1 MTSKR
6 LFRLPLRF
14 ALVGIVLVSL
24 CLTNLAPANAQ
35 TMFSLTP
42 LTSFPADSYP
52 AGLVYGPDQS
62 IWFTLSGSGAIG
74 QTTGGT
80 NLNWALPDATV
91 RPLDLTIGSD
101 QALWFSE
108 ENGNQIGRITT
119 AGEVTEYS
127 LGAES
132 RKPTA
137 VALGQDLALW
147 FTEFDGNRIGR
158 MTTSGE
164 VEEFPLA
171 EAGSKPLSIVSDAEG
186 NLWFTEWGTYRVGK
200 ITLQGE
206 IQEYPIPNPPARPA
220 EILFG
225 PDGNLWVSFNTGK
238 TVARINPQ
246 TAEFTF
252 YRLPTQSSTLADLT
266 IGPDGQIWYVGT
278 QTVGSFGVSAAGA
291 SPVVTEVDLPT
302 PVYTYR
308 GRSQIIAG
316 PDNDLILTTANTSDI
331 SRTVLPGT
339 SLLRNLQIFVTY
351 QPPVL
356 LAAGP
361 FNIDARIVN
370 WTNTAASNV
379 EIDLSLDENIQ
390 FVSADIP
397 GGSCAQNN
405 QIVHCTLSSLAGGAS
420 LPVSFVMTTDRI
432 HEASVDRSLSIK
444 VVSAEGDYQPAN
456 NRVILFTKILRSI
469 DFFYDFSEGADGNW
483 SHQNT
488 STPVDGLKV
497 LGLFDNDEVSFDVDV
512 LPPHDRVWLC
522 FDLYVMGAWD
532 GSQYMNAD
540 ETKIIGPD
548 LWVNYV
554 DDQRLLMT
562 TFSNQS
568 QYNQAYP
575 ENYPDA
581 VFPSQTRSASVGEYD
596 GDPATR
602 DARYHFCYRLEHADL
617 SLKVL
622 FMGLNLDGLEGEK
635 WAIDNVGIKILYDAL
650 FDYIYIPAVLR

>member
-6 LFRLPLRF
+6 PFRFSWRL
-14 ALVGIVLVSL
+14 ACMGIVLVSL
-24 CLTNLAPANAQ
+24 CLTNMAPANAQ
-35 TMFSLTP
+35 TLLSLMP
-42 LTSFPADSYP
+42 LTSFPSGSYP
-52 AGLVYGPDQS
+52 AGLVYGSDQS
-62 IWFTLSGSGAIG
+62 FWFTLSGTGAIG
-74 QTTGGT
+74 QTANGT
-80 NLNWALPDATV
+80 SSNWALPDAAA
-91 RPLDLTIGSD
+91 RPLDIAVGSD

-108 ENGNQIGRITT
+108 ESGNQIGRITS
-119 AGEVTEYS
+119 AGVVTEYA
-127 LGAES
+127 LGTES

-158 MTTSGE
+158 ITTSGE
-164 VEEFPLA
+164 VEEYSLP

-186 NLWFTEWGTYRVGK
+186 NLWFTEWGTYRIGE

-220 EILFG
+220 EILLE
-225 PDGNLWVSFNTGK
+225 PDGNLWVTFNTGK
-238 TVARINPQ
+238 TVARFNPQ
-246 TAEFTF
+246 TAEFNF
-252 YRLPTQSSTLADLT
+252 YPLETQSSTLADLT

-278 QTVGSFGVSAAGA
+278 HTAGAFGVSAAGA
-291 SPVVTEVDLPT
+291 SPAVTEVSLPA

-308 GRSQIIAG
+308 GRSQIISG

-331 SRTVLPGT
+331 DRVALSGT
-339 SLLRNLQIFVTY
+339 PQLRDLQVFITY
-351 QPPVL
+351 QPPML

-361 FNIDARIVN
+361 FNVDAKIVN

-379 EIDLSLDENIQ
+379 EIDLTMDENIQ
-390 FVSADIP
+390 FVSADVP
-397 GGSCAQNN
+397 GGSCAQNDLT
-405 QIVHCTLSSLAGGAS
+405 VHCTLPSLAGGAS
-420 LPVSFVMTTDRI
+420 LPVRFVMKTDRI

-444 VVSAEGDYQPAN
+444 VMSAEADYQPAN

-469 DFFYDFSEGADGNW
+469 DFFYDFTDGADGYW

-488 STPVDGLKV
+488 STPVNGLKV
-497 LGLFDNDEVSFDVDV
+497 LGLFDNDEVSFDADV

-522 FDLYVMGAWD
+522 FDLYIMGAWD

-554 DDQRLLMT
+554 DDRRLLMT
-562 TFSNQS
+562 TFSNQP
-568 QYNQAYP
+568 QYKQAFP
-575 ENYPDA
+575 SNYPDA

-596 GDPATR
+596 GDPATL
-602 DARYHFCYRLEHADL
+602 DTRYHFCYRLEHSNL

-622 FMGLNLDGLEGEK
+622 FMGLNLEGLDGEK

-650 FDYIYIPAVLR
+650 YDYVYLPAVLR